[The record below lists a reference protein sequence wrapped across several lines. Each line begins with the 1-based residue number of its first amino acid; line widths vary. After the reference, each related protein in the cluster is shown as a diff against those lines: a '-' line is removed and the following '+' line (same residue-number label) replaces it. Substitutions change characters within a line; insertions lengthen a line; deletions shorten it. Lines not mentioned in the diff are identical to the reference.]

1 MYPGEG
7 VRYTQ
12 GGGQV
17 HPGRPR
23 YTQVGPVV
31 HQFGPVVHQFGPVV
45 HQWYTSGTPGFT
57 PPGTPGFTPPG
68 TPISALRLISVLGCS
83 KSRIQ
88 LFLKH

>member
-31 HQFGPVVHQFGPVV
+31 HQFGPVVHQ
-45 HQWYTSGTPGFT
+45 WYTS
-57 PPGTPGFTPPG
+57 GTPGFTPPG